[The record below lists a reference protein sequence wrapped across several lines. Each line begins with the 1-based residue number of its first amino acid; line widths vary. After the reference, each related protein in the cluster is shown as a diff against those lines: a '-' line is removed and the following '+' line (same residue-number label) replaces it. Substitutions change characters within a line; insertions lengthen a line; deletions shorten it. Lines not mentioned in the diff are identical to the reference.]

1 MRITFQSNV
10 GMAGWKTEDMLSG
23 ISGIMDL
30 AAASGEDLGTTSDI
44 VTDALT
50 AFGLTAA
57 DSGHFADVLAAA
69 SSNANTNVSM
79 MGETFKYVA
88 PVAGT
93 LNYSIAKSHYHEIAE
108 SLKAPG
114 FGNSEVEHIRNTVLE
129 SAENENH
136 NGQEHNAY
144 LTDGIFDSFVSVSS
158 NEHQHSAEKCEEE
171 NAQQIVR
178 KFYLAHCPCLVSNA
192 RDTRIEQHI
201 S

>member
-1 MRITFQSNV
+1 MKKRYPKVSDTVYVS
-10 GMAGWKTEDMLSG
+10 TSG
-23 ISGIMDL
+23 FD
-30 AAASGEDLGTTSDI
+30 
-44 VTDALT
+44 
-50 AFGLTAA
+50 
-57 DSGHFADVLAAA
+57 
-69 SSNANTNVSM
+69 
-79 MGETFKYVA
+79 ETFAYKGDKHSA
-88 PVAGT
+88 D
-93 LNYSIAKSHYHEIAE
+93 SIAKGHYHEIAE

-178 KFYLAHCPCLVSNA
+178 KLYLTHCPCLVSNS